1 MRISSLNETFED
13 TQQVL
18 TRYSSDPEAAK
29 SFLCIFSMAGAFL
42 CAGWH
47 LATALKVT
55 RLVDPQHPLIQL
67 APCHNK
73 PMLRQFTS
81 NLLLLMKWFALFVA
95 WASII
100 LRFGGVGGR

>member
-1 MRISSLNETFED
+1 VIFRLEVQFVFIILLALNHTPFGAPF
-13 TQQVL
+13 
-18 TRYSSDPEAAK
+18 YMAA
-29 SFLCIFSMAGAFL
+29 
-42 CAGWH
+42 
-47 LATALKVT
+47 
-55 RLVDPQHPLIQL
+55 LVDPQLVKQPLIQL